1 MPLEVWDA
9 ATISVALVCITIL
22 AAQMIPIAKSGA
34 SEPKPKLVITDNV
47 EAVVDT
53 MPGISNWTLH
63 ERNRMVI
70 WLKTVTVKQAEA
82 KPL

>member
-34 SEPKPKLVITDNV
+34 SEPKPKLVITTNV
-47 EAVVDT
+47 EEVVDAL
-53 MPGISNWTLH
+53 PGIRHYTMEQRNNLVAVLKNYTLKH
-63 ERNRMVI
+63 TEVR
-70 WLKTVTVKQAEA
+70 
-82 KPL
+82 PL